1 MPELPEVETV
11 RRGLAEL
18 VVGHRLAGLEVREP
32 KSFVAAGSTEP
43 GRHLVGATIT
53 AARRRGKVLLLDL
66 DTDHCLV
73 IHLKMTG
80 QLVHQSDGDHWGA
93 GHPNDSLIGELPDR
107 STRIILDFDDGATL
121 FFNDQRKFGWIQLLP
136 AAEVGRIP
144 LLAAMG
150 PEPLE
155 GDPWPEFLLRVR
167 RHQATSIKA
176 ALLNQ
181 EVLAGVGNIYA
192 DEALWSARIHPA
204 TPVGRLRDDRLAEL
218 LDAARDVM
226 ERSLALGGST
236 ARTYVDAQGRP
247 GAYLSFAAVFRREG
261 KPCLRCGETIVKTRV
276 AGRGTHL
283 CPSCQ
288 RLPRARR
295 TAPASRSARCG

>member
-18 VVGHRLAGLEVREP
+18 VVGHRLAALEVRES
-32 KSFVAAGSTEP
+32 KSFVAADGAEP
-43 GRHLVGATIT
+43 GHHLVGATIT

-80 QLVHQSDGDHWGA
+80 QLVHQGDGEHWGA
-93 GHPNDSLIGELPDR
+93 GHPNDSLLGELPDR
-107 STRIILDFDDGATL
+107 STRVILDFDDGATL
-121 FFNDQRKFGWIQLLP
+121 FFNDQRKFGWVQLMP
-136 AAEVGRIP
+136 TEEVGRIP

-150 PEPLE
+150 PEPLDDNPE
-155 GDPWPEFLLRVR
+155 REFLRRVR
-167 RHQATSIKA
+167 RHQATSVKA

-181 EVLAGVGNIYA
+181 AVVAGIGNIYA
-192 DEALWSARIHPA
+192 DEALWAAQVHPA
-204 TPVGRLRDDRLAEL
+204 TPVARLTDARLGQIL
-218 LDAARDVM
+218 VAAREVM

-261 KPCLRCGETIVKTRV
+261 QPCPRCGETIVKTRV

-283 CPSCQ
+283 CPVCQ
-288 RLPRARR
+288 RVPRRRPAR
-295 TAPASRSARCG
+295 AA